1 MSRAGYSDDCDS
13 WALIRWRGP
22 LSSSIRGKRGQLFL
36 RDMLSALDAMP
47 GNRLIREAV
56 VLEIMLMNDDGFG
69 ETSKPD
75 HLWKQM
81 RSWIFKNS
89 IEELEQRKNLRET
102 LFHGFTGC
110 SNGSCIVNDNG
121 RGMRTNGRCGCF
133 VDMSRAQLQIVQGRL
148 QAILYNPISVQD

>member
-1 MSRAGYSDDCDS
+1 LGADS
-13 WALIRWRGP
+13 LAWP
-22 LSSSIRGKRGQLFL
+22 LVLVYQGQKGASCFL

-89 IEELEQRKNLRET
+89 IEELEQRKT
-102 LFHGFTGC
+102 
-110 SNGSCIVNDNG
+110 
-121 RGMRTNGRCGCF
+121 
-133 VDMSRAQLQIVQGRL
+133 
-148 QAILYNPISVQD
+148 